1 MGGLG
6 GLVTNLRKNVM
17 SDNEA
22 EQRVFTSLGLT
33 QREWAIYTFLCKTGP
48 LKAFDIARNLRFNR
62 DITYGYLKNLQKN
75 GLVEATLERPQKFL
89 AVSPKKL
96 KTLCIDIKKNEL
108 RKIITD
114 LDVLSEMLSFSSESY
129 TSEER
134 AAIMQGYDRIFS
146 RAKRMLNE
154 CNTEFLCLYCENQDE
169 ASLLSAIELF
179 IRCASRKHNA
189 MIRMIVN
196 LSLDA
201 SKTAR
206 IIKLYKSYNLRLEI
220 RYTTSDKVP
229 SDFIIR
235 DKEEALIGLSN
246 MRTIVRDEET
256 KGLWTNS
263 RLIAETLEAFFN
275 KIWDRSSPLCPLS
288 APSD

>member
-1 MGGLG
+1 MA
-6 GLVTNLRKNVM
+6 TYLRKDAT

-33 QREWAIYTFLCKTGP
+33 QREWNIYTFLCRTGP
-48 LKAFDIARNLRFNR
+48 LKALDIARNLRFNR
-62 DITYGYLKNLQKN
+62 DLTYGYLKNLQKN

-114 LDVLSEMLSFSSESY
+114 LNVLSEMLSFSSESFI
-129 TSEER
+129 SEER
-134 AAIMQGYDRIFS
+134 AAVMQGYDRVFS
-146 RAKRMLNE
+146 RSQRMLNE
-154 CNTEFLCLYCENQDE
+154 SNTEFLCLYCEKQDE
-169 ASLLSAIELF
+169 TELLRDIELF
-179 IRCASRKHNA
+179 IRCASRKHNIR
-189 MIRMIVN
+189 IRMIVN
-196 LSLDA
+196 LSLDT

-206 IIKLYKSYNLRLEI
+206 ILKLSKSYNLRLEI
-220 RYTTSDKVP
+220 RYTTSDNVP

-246 MRTIVRDEET
+246 MRTIVRDEEI

-263 RLIAETLEAFFN
+263 RLIAETLEDYFN
-275 KIWDRSSPLCPLS
+275 KIWDRSSSLCPLP
-288 APSD
+288 APSDLANER

>member
-1 MGGLG
+1 MA
-6 GLVTNLRKNVM
+6 TYLRKNVL

-22 EQRVFTSLGLT
+22 EQRVYTSLGLS
-33 QREWAIYTFLCKTGP
+33 QREWDIYMFLCKTGP

-62 DITYGYLKNLQKN
+62 DLTYGYLKNLQKN

-114 LDVLSEMLSFSSESY
+114 LNVVSEKLSFNSESFAP
-129 TSEER
+129 EER
-134 AAIMQGYDRIFS
+134 AAVMQGYDRIFS
-146 RAKRMLNE
+146 RSKKMLNE
-154 CNTEFLCLYCENQDE
+154 SSREFLCLYCEKQDE
-169 ASLLSAIELF
+169 ASLSSDIEHF
-179 IRCASRKHNA
+179 IRSASRKHN
-189 MIRMIVN
+189 IILRMIVN
-196 LSLDA
+196 LSLDT

-206 IIKLYKSYNLRLEI
+206 INKLIKSYNLKLEI
-220 RYTTSDKVP
+220 RYTTSDNVP

-235 DKEEALIGLSN
+235 DREEALIGLSN
-246 MRTIVRDEET
+246 MRTIVRDEEM

-263 RLIAETLEAFFN
+263 KLIAETLEDYFD
-275 KIWDRSSPLCPLS
+275 KIWDRSNPLS
-288 APSD
+288 LPASSN